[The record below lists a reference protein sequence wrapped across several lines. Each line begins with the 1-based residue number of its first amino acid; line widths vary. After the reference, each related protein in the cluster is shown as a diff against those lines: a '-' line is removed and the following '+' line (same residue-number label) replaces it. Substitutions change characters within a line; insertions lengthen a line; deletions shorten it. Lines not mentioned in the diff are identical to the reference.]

1 MSDYF
6 LPDDITRCSQ
16 DDCALHLKCARWLDR
31 LPFEAY
37 RYAEFG
43 KENCTYFIEKNIEN
57 DTKKSKK
64 VGNPGR

>member
-31 LPFEAY
+31 LPFDTY
-37 RYAEFG
+37 WYAEFN
-43 KENCTYFIEKNIEN
+43 KENCKDFIEKIEN

-64 VGNPGR
+64 VGNTRR